1 MNKEELK
8 ITQQDKLLLQEM
20 RENCL
25 KADVY
30 DDEKRL
36 LKANAITKFLHLPQE
51 NKELKE
57 IIDEVREYMEK
68 NTEFEHDGD
77 EYGYTEWVNIKPQ
90 NIVFINELLQILD
103 KVKGE

>member
-1 MNKEELK
+1 MTKEELK

-36 LKANAITKFLHLPQE
+36 LKANAITKFLYLPQE

-57 IIDEVREYMEK
+57 IIKEVREY
-68 NTEFEHDGD
+68 TEEL
-77 EYGYTEWVNIKPQ
+77 KPHWLG
-90 NIVFINELLQILD
+90 NDLVLKIIDDLLQILD
-103 KVKGE
+103 KVKEDVWN